1 LSLIIF
7 CGTFDMRQIV
17 AYERSVRKFNGIS
30 FLCERCSMAVTD
42 LGCKIIARHNNSLT
56 PKAGVRL
63 LLALASIVLMVGFGF
78 ARIGAW
84 LVLPF
89 AGLEILAF
97 AYAFHYIYLHSADF
111 ESITIESENVVVEK
125 KDYNEFTT
133 TIFQRHW
140 AQVSLREVAS
150 VGGVI
155 GKSGLFIRSHGKE
168 VEFGKHFMNDEQRAL
183 LARELKQKLKNID

>member
-1 LSLIIF
+1 
-7 CGTFDMRQIV
+7 
-17 AYERSVRKFNGIS
+17 
-30 FLCERCSMAVTD
+30 MAITD
-42 LGCKIIARHNNSLT
+42 LGYKIIARHNNSLT
-56 PKAGVRL
+56 PKASVKL
-63 LLALASIVLMVGFGF
+63 LLALAGIILVVGFGF

-97 AYAFHYIYLHSADF
+97 AYAFHYIYLHSGDF
-111 ESITIESENVVVEK
+111 ESITIENDSVVVEK
-125 KDYNEFTT
+125 RDYKEVT
-133 TIFQRHW
+133 TIVFQRHW

-168 VEFGKHFMNDEQRAL
+168 VEFGKDFMNDEQRVL

>member
-1 LSLIIF
+1 
-7 CGTFDMRQIV
+7 
-17 AYERSVRKFNGIS
+17 
-30 FLCERCSMAVTD
+30 MAITD
-42 LGCKIIARHNNSLT
+42 LGYKIIARHNNSLT
-56 PKAGVRL
+56 PKAGVKL
-63 LLALASIVLMVGFGF
+63 LLALAGIVLVVGFGF

-97 AYAFHYIYLHSADF
+97 AYAFHYIYLHSGDF
-111 ESITIESENVVVEK
+111 ESITIESDNVVVEK
-125 KDYNEFTT
+125 RDYKEVTT
-133 TIFQRHW
+133 TVFQRHW

-150 VGGVI
+150 VSGVI

-168 VEFGKHFMNDEQRAL
+168 VEFGKNFMNDEQRAL

>member
-1 LSLIIF
+1 
-7 CGTFDMRQIV
+7 
-17 AYERSVRKFNGIS
+17 
-30 FLCERCSMAVTD
+30 MAITD
-42 LGCKIIARHNNSLT
+42 LGYKIIARHNNSLT
-56 PKAGVRL
+56 PKAGVKL
-63 LLALASIVLMVGFGF
+63 LLALAGIILVVGFGF

-97 AYAFHYIYLHSADF
+97 VYAFHYIYLHSGDF
-111 ESITIESENVVVEK
+111 ESITIENDSVVIEK
-125 KDYNEFTT
+125 RGYKEVTT
-133 TIFQRHW
+133 TVFQRHW

-168 VEFGKHFMNDEQRAL
+168 VEFGKDFMNDEQRVL

>member
-1 LSLIIF
+1 
-7 CGTFDMRQIV
+7 
-17 AYERSVRKFNGIS
+17 
-30 FLCERCSMAVTD
+30 MAITD
-42 LGCKIIARHNNSLT
+42 LGYKIIARHNNSLT
-56 PKAGVRL
+56 PKAGVKL
-63 LLALASIVLMVGFGF
+63 LLALAGVVLVVGFGF

-89 AGLEILAF
+89 AGLELLAF
-97 AYAFHYIYLHSADF
+97 AYAFHYIYLHSGDF
-111 ESITIESENVVVEK
+111 ESITIENDSVVVEK
-125 KDYNEFTT
+125 RDYKEVTT
-133 TIFQRHW
+133 TVFQRHW

-168 VEFGKHFMNDEQRAL
+168 VEFGKNFMNDEQRAL

>member
-1 LSLIIF
+1 MVI
-7 CGTFDMRQIV
+7 
-17 AYERSVRKFNGIS
+17 
-30 FLCERCSMAVTD
+30 TD

-56 PKAGVRL
+56 PKAGAKL
-63 LLALASIVLMVGFGF
+63 LLALAGIVLVVGVGF

-97 AYAFHYIYLHSADF
+97 AYAFHYIYLHSGDF
-111 ESITIESENVVVEK
+111 ESITIENDSVVVEK
-125 KDYNEFTT
+125 RDYKEVTT
-133 TIFQRHW
+133 TVFQRHW

-168 VEFGKHFMNDEQRAL
+168 IEFGKHFINDEQRAL